1 MKNPEQKYDLYKRA
15 PDPDTTPPIQESYL
29 REGLLDEKVIVY
41 GYPDM
46 EPPIV
51 RTHED
56 VVREI
61 NKQLASRPLG
71 APAPEIRAGG
81 VDGLITNGG
90 GQ

>member
-1 MKNPEQKYDLYKRA
+1 MIYINERQTQILRHQYKNRTL
-15 PDPDTTPPIQESYL
+15 
-29 REGLLDEKVIVY
+29 EK